1 MCQTQFQAIV
11 SKTSCNN
18 NFETHLKNNIQ
29 KTLRK
34 QQPWGTSLRNEF
46 QNFILQVTFRK
57 FETNPSTNCQERI
70 HKQGAKNQ
78 EQTSSKT
85 GCRKSILREVF
96 IKRISDTYS
105 KNDIQNRKTENKV
118 QYQSPKRSQK
128 EIAATTSKHKL
139 LKTLAKST
147 IATKLKWENES
158 QEANLENKKYKK
170 ETQTKAESKSKTE
183 FAILFRKRF
192 SKAALK
198 TDPIH

>member
-1 MCQTQFQAIV
+1 MPQIH
-11 SKTSCNN
+11 
-18 NFETHLKNNIQ
+18 FE
-29 KTLRK
+29 RC
-34 QQPWGTSLRNEF
+34 
-46 QNFILQVTFRK
+46 LQ
-57 FETNPSTNCQERI
+57 
-70 HKQGAKNQ
+70 
-78 EQTSSKT
+78 
-85 GCRKSILREVF
+85 
-96 IKRISDTYS
+96 KRISDTYF

-147 IATKLKWENES
+147 IATKLKLENES